1 MPRSPFIGASLRVS
15 CADRL
20 SACSL
25 APPPFQAFVHHN
37 VIAVYD
43 RFPAFPQK
51 KKAGFFSDLLFCFM
65 LCCCTLLCG
74 LNFVPIAVFNNG
86 ISFGNDYLA
95 LAYLGVGRIE
105 LIESSALNGNLGV

>member
-25 APPPFQAFVHHN
+25 AQPPFQAFVHHN
-37 VIAVYD
+37 VIAAYD

-51 KKAGFFSDLLFCFM
+51 KE
-65 LCCCTLLCG
+65 
-74 LNFVPIAVFNNG
+74 
-86 ISFGNDYLA
+86 
-95 LAYLGVGRIE
+95 GRIFIRPPV
-105 LIESSALNGNLGV
+105 LFYALLLRPVMRP

>member
-43 RFPAFPQK
+43 RFPDFPQK
-51 KKAGFFSDLLFCFM
+51 KKAGISSDLLIYVSLLRIVM
-65 LCCCTLLCG
+65 LQRPRTNRRL
-74 LNFVPIAVFNNG
+74 
-86 ISFGNDYLA
+86 
-95 LAYLGVGRIE
+95 
-105 LIESSALNGNLGV
+105 